1 MSGVGTCYEISSLVR
16 AGEEEIGSSS
26 LESVVRENRQWFTE
40 TKLIIISNSQW
51 IGDRLP
57 CLTYGMRGMICLTV
71 RVDGAGR
78 DLHSGNDGGVFNE
91 PMADLCRLLATLV
104 DSQHN
109 ILVPGFY
116 DDVADDL
123 LAPTLRGFKVLRA
136 ASESMGLC
144 LSLCDITLTALDTLT
159 SQARSAM
166 PATYICHVSMSHRRK
181 RWSDWLIGCV

>member
-1 MSGVGTCYEISSLVR
+1 M
-16 AGEEEIGSSS
+16 
-26 LESVVRENRQWFTE
+26 REHRHWFVDP
-40 TKLIIISNSQW
+40 KLIIISNSQW

-57 CLTYGMRGMICLTV
+57 CLTYGMRGMICLIV

-116 DDVADDL
+116 DDVDDDL
-123 LAPTLRGFKVLRA
+123 LAPTLRAFQVRA
-136 ASESMGLC
+136 G
-144 LSLCDITLTALDTLT
+144 
-159 SQARSAM
+159 
-166 PATYICHVSMSHRRK
+166 
-181 RWSDWLIGCV
+181 